1 MVTAPDMGDEHP
13 AALVTINVHDPAL
26 RPLMVVVGPLPLIV
40 IPPGYFVM
48 VQFPGEGS
56 PLSRTLPVEIR
67 QVGCTGI
74 PGCGAA
80 GVAGCVLI
88 TTLDEGFEVQPS
100 ALVTVK
106 E

>member
-1 MVTAPDMGDEHP
+1 MVTAPDMGDVHP
-13 AALVTINVHDPAL
+13 AALVTVNVHDPAL
-26 RPLMVVVGPLPLIV
+26 SPLMVVVGPLPLIV
-40 IPPGYFVM
+40 VPPGYFVKI
-48 VQFPGEGS
+48 QFPEEGS

-80 GVAGCVLI
+80 GVAGCGLI
-88 TTLDEGFEVQPS
+88 TTPDNGSEVQPS